1 MRHLRV
7 TTTRDVLPAAGRVSV
22 GQGTRRAHAWVV
34 RWVVGAVSVNRR
46 RASGGYRHALSASR
60 ASLISHWPTT
70 ASNKPPMETTL
81 VKLFCVAENCGLCG
95 IRMKETYFCTKTKNI
110 QKKSQKCTENRG
122 NEKSKCDLYGYGID
136 CAGEV
141 FFALGIGL
149 L

>member
-81 VKLFCVAENCGLCG
+81 VKTFLCCGKL
-95 IRMKETYFCTKTKNI
+95 RFVRYPHERNKF
-110 QKKSQKCTENRG
+110 
-122 NEKSKCDLYGYGID
+122 LYQN
-136 CAGEV
+136 
-141 FFALGIGL
+141 
-149 L
+149 